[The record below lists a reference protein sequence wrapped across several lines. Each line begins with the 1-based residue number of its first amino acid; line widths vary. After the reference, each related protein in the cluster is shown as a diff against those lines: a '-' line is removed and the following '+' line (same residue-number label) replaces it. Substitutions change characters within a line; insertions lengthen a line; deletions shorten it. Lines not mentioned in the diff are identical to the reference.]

1 MENVLARGQFSGF
14 LINGHYDQYFGRPV
28 LVLWI
33 RTERGPLK
41 AIVQEPQL
49 VFFIG
54 REVEDDKLKNLG
66 QFERK
71 KIPLK
76 DMTYRDVD
84 GLYFQNLKDLLDAK
98 EKLQA
103 LGVRTYE
110 ADIRPLERFLM
121 ERFISGTLEVIGE
134 VKETSPYIVVE
145 QAQIRAKKDI
155 AVPFSMLSLDIETSM
170 KGDLLSIALSQVN
183 HDKSGSEKNIVFM
196 NGSMQ
201 GQVEEATPVEWLESE
216 AQVLTRML
224 ETIKLWDPDVI
235 SGWHVVGFDF
245 KFLEKKATRYAI
257 PLTMGREGDR
267 LNIFERSG
275 VSFASMHGRV
285 VLDGPWAFKS
295 NFYSFS
301 NFKLDT
307 VAHEVLGVGKDIDAS
322 GMAKVAEIERRY
334 KEDRA
339 ALARYNLLDAQLV
352 NQVVIKTG
360 LFDLML
366 ERSRISGLMIEKTR
380 LSTAAFDH
388 FFLPR
393 LHRFGHVA
401 PNVLDIEMDGG
412 ASGGHVFDPVPGL
425 HDHVIVLDFKSLYPS
440 IMRTFHID
448 PYSRIVA
455 AQEVDSGENIKDI
468 LNTPAGINFSK
479 EHHILPDFVAEMMTK
494 RAQAKASK
502 NSTLSQA
509 IKILMNSFYGV
520 MGSRG
525 SRFHHVELPEA
536 ITGTGRWILETS
548 KSIIEENGNK
558 VIYGDTDSLFVQL
571 KVGEAS
577 KAFERASE
585 LAESLNIELAKIIK
599 TRFKTTSYL
608 EVEFEKYFRKVFFA
622 PLRTG
627 EGAAKK
633 RYAAWKWSKHEL
645 DEQTPV
651 GEFIFSGLEVVRQD
665 WTDVAKVYQREI
677 YRRLFLGEDIK
688 AWTKEF
694 IDRIKN
700 QEFKDELVYKKRL
713 SKPASEY
720 KKNIPPHVR
729 AVLMLS
735 QIEEFAEEANSAR
748 DVQYVMTSR
757 GPVPIQLKPE
767 DIDFQHYIDKQI
779 RPLAESVLWYFD
791 SSWDELEGGSQLDL
805 L

>member
-1 MENVLARGQFSGF
+1 MARGQFNGF
-14 LINGHYDQYFGRPV
+14 LINGHYDQYLGRPV

-33 RTERGPLK
+33 RTKDGPVK
-41 AIVQEPQL
+41 AIVSDPQL

-54 REVEDDKLKNLG
+54 REVENDKLTGLG

-71 KIPLK
+71 QVPLK

-84 GLYFQNLKDLLDAK
+84 ALYFKSLKDLLDAK

-110 ADIRPLERFLM
+110 ADIRALERFLM
-121 ERFISGTLEVIGE
+121 ERFICGTLEVIGE
-134 VKETSPYIVVE
+134 VKETSPYVVIE
-145 QAQIRAKKDI
+145 QAQVRAKKDI
-155 AVPFSMLSLDIETSM
+155 DVPFSMLSLDIETSM
-170 KGDLLSIALSQVN
+170 KGELLSVALSQVN
-183 HDKSGSEKNIVFM
+183 HDKSGVEKNIVFM
-196 NGSMQ
+196 NGSKQ
-201 GQVEEATPVEWLESE
+201 GQVEDDVPVEWLDGE

-224 ETIKLWDPDVI
+224 ETIKLWDPDVV

-245 KFLEKKATRYAI
+245 KFLEKKATRYSI
-257 PLTMGREGDR
+257 PLNMGREGDR
-267 LNIFERSG
+267 LQIFERSG

-339 ALARYNLLDAQLV
+339 ALARYNLMDAQLV

-366 ERSRISGLMIEKTR
+366 ERSRISGLMIERTG
-380 LSTAAFDH
+380 LSTGAFDH

-393 LHRFGHVA
+393 LHRRGHVA
-401 PNVLDIEMDGG
+401 ANVLDIEMEGG

-455 AQEVDSGENIKDI
+455 AQEVDSGENIDDI
-468 LNTPAGINFSK
+468 LNTPAGINFSR

-494 RAQAKASK
+494 RAQAKAENNAS
-502 NSTLSQA
+502 LSQA

-548 KSIIEENGNK
+548 KGLIEENGNK

-571 KVGEAS
+571 KVGEAG
-577 KAFERASE
+577 KAFERAQE
-585 LAESLNIELAKIIK
+585 LAETLNIQLSKIIK

-622 PLRTG
+622 PLRGG

-633 RYAAWKWSKHEL
+633 RYAAWKWSRRDL
-645 DEQTPV
+645 DIENPP

-665 WTDVAKVYQREI
+665 WTEVAKIYQREI

-688 AWTKEF
+688 QWTKQF

-700 QEFKDELVYKKRL
+700 KEFSHELVYKKRL
-713 SKPASEY
+713 SKPAGEY

-735 QIEEFAEEANSAR
+735 QIEEFAEEAQSAR

-757 GPVPIQLKPE
+757 GPVPIQLNPE

-779 RPLAESVLWYFD
+779 RPLAESVLWYFE